1 MLLAVV
7 EEDCYFSGEHMG
19 YLKLDVRFVSLLD
32 SLQII
37 FL

>member
-7 EEDCYFSGEHMG
+7 EEDCSFSGEHMG

>member
-7 EEDCYFSGEHMG
+7 EEDCYVSGEHMG
-19 YLKLDVRFVSLLD
+19 YLKLDVRFVSL

>member
-19 YLKLDVRFVSLLD
+19 YLKLDVRFVSLL
-32 SLQII
+32 QII